1 MDNNTPLRILN
12 NSAKHLVRDSK
23 RLEEPFLK
31 ESPHRRE
38 LDTEKSDR
46 EFLRGDYV
54 SMTLR
59 RRYIW
64 LRSEDEVVT
73 LATRVDRIQTRR
85 IACDSDNVLS
95 SVSKRQL
102 HYLRLIESQQFMVS
116 KEHYGIL
123 TTGFGVSRSISWVR
137 PYRMERST

>member
-1 MDNNTPLRILN
+1 LDNNTPLRILN

-46 EFLRGDYV
+46 EFLRGDYA

-73 LATRVDRIQTRR
+73 LATRVNRIQTRR

-95 SVSKRQL
+95 
-102 HYLRLIESQQFMVS
+102 
-116 KEHYGIL
+116 
-123 TTGFGVSRSISWVR
+123 
-137 PYRMERST
+137 